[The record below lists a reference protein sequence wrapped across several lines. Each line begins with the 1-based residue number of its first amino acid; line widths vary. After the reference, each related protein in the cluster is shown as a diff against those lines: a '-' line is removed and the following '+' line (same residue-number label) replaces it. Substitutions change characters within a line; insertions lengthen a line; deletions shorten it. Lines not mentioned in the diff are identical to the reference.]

1 MRVKDAMCRE
11 VVAVGPEATLQEAAD
26 RMRVHHVKT
35 LLVMEEG
42 VLVGVIGLR
51 DLFTTPRP
59 ASYGGRMTERHSEEA
74 LLESWRSSHVRMQ
87 MNDQPLVV
95 SEELPL
101 LAAAA
106 LMVNGGK
113 HPLPVLRDGQVV
125 GVISRS
131 DIVAAV
137 LELNPPA
144 EADEQGQA
152 VASR

>member
-1 MRVKDAMCRE
+1 MRVKDAMCSE
-11 VVAVGPEATLQEAAD
+11 VVTVHPDATLREAAD
-26 RMRVHHVKT
+26 IMLANRVKT

-42 VLVGVIGLR
+42 VLVGMIGLR
-51 DLFTTPRP
+51 DLFTTPRS

-74 LLESWRSSHVRMQ
+74 LLKTWRSSHVRMQ

-113 HPLPVLRDGQVV
+113 HPLPVLRDGAVV

-131 DIVAAV
+131 DIARFV
-137 LELNPPA
+137 LTLDQPLGDGA
-144 EADEQGQA
+144 QT
-152 VASR
+152 

>member
-1 MRVKDAMCRE
+1 MRVKDAMCSE
-11 VVAVGPEATLQEAAD
+11 VVAIGPDATLQEAAD
-26 RMRVHHVKT
+26 SMLIHHVKT
-35 LLVMEEG
+35 LLVMEDG

-51 DLFTTPRP
+51 DLFTTPRH
-59 ASYGGRMTERHSEEA
+59 ASYGGRMTERRSEEA
-74 LLESWRSSHVRMQ
+74 LLESWQSTDVRMQ

-131 DIVAAV
+131 DVVAAV
-137 LELNPPA
+137 LALDHPA
-144 EADEQGQA
+144 EVDEQVQA
-152 VASR
+152 AEAR